1 MKIKLNKEGIIGL
14 AIILLIIS
22 NYFAFYRGKRQANL
36 ECIDFNVMSIID
48 NTITITICALLSI
61 TSLWLWHISK
71 PNKSN

>member
-1 MKIKLNKEGIIGL
+1 MKIKLKKETIIGL
-14 AIILLIIS
+14 AFILLVIS
-22 NYFAFYRGKRQANL
+22 NYFAFYRGIRQANL

-61 TSLWLWHISK
+61 TSLWLWHKLK